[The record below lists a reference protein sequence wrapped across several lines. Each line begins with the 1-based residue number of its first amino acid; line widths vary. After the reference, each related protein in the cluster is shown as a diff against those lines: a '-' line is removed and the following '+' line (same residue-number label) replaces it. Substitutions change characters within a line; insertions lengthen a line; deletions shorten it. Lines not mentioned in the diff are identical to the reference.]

1 MIHIDSWS
9 KYQSSGI
16 IVRQNCSPLLLN
28 ARCCSSQIKK
38 DLTGAKKKQKSKGQ
52 TPPPCSW
59 SECIWDHGHWGMP
72 ARASTNL
79 FFPCCTIP
87 CCTIEP
93 RPPATLDEEKT
104 PPRKSGLG
112 WVVSIGVVYNWKES
126 GLQNQEL
133 SGSNPTWLVE
143 FHSDHS
149 GLYSSTWYNAWAMN
163 VAGRWVQRK

>member
-16 IVRQNCSPLLLN
+16 IVRQNWSPLLLN

-38 DLTGAKKKQKSKGQ
+38 IWQEQKKQKSKGQ
-52 TPPPCSW
+52 TPPPCSL

-72 ARASTNL
+72 VRASTDL
-79 FFPCCTIP
+79 FLPW
-87 CCTIEP
+87 CTIEP

-104 PPRKSGLG
+104 PPRKSLAG

-133 SGSNPTWLVE
+133 RGSNPTWLVE
-143 FHSDHS
+143 FHSGHS